1 MHKIIDNFIETNLIE
16 KIKSVC
22 LSSEFAW
29 YYTPYV
35 SNKDA
40 GDGIYFSH
48 LVYNNFS
55 PSSSCF
61 NLFIPVLDFLSAKSL
76 IRIKIN
82 MFPKTPELFQ
92 HDWHSDYDFDH
103 KGAVVFLNS
112 NNGFTILKDNTMV
125 NSLENRILLFDSS
138 KPHRSTTCTDQNVRL
153 TVNFNYF

>member
-61 NLFIPVLDFLSAKSL
+61 NLFIPVLDFLNAKSL

-82 MFPKTPELFQ
+82 IGIADNFEVIYVKSYASLQT
-92 HDWHSDYDFDH
+92 
-103 KGAVVFLNS
+103 KFLV
-112 NNGFTILKDNTMV
+112 L
-125 NSLENRILLFDSS
+125 
-138 KPHRSTTCTDQNVRL
+138 Q
-153 TVNFNYF
+153 